1 MDPIGNIYKLDE
13 QTVSNQPEY
22 VTQED
27 ADRLDDFLSR
37 RAERD
42 TERREKYLK
51 RYGVLVWDSGSKGK
65 YTKPSGKDVDMGID
79 DIGVLSGQDGP
90 QTDEEKERSAPAPT
104 PEEIAVREANPEP
117 PEEVITHS
125 QGDPGDEHVTT
136 QEMIDEAVDP
146 GDPRAYPSPE
156 TPAEPSE
163 VDARPGEPAYPGT
176 EAEPAEAATLTPG
189 PSGMPAEGALATPL
203 PPEQT
208 QTAPE
213 PDSGWEPSG
222 ENKET

>member
-1 MDPIGNIYKLDE
+1 MMDPQGNIYP
-13 QTVSNQPEY
+13 VSDLSVDQPDY
-22 VTQED
+22 ITRED
-27 ADRLDDFLSR
+27 MTRLDDFLSR

-42 TERREKYLK
+42 EARRLKYLEKY
-51 RYGVLVWDSGSKGK
+51 GTQVWDSRSKGQFRK
-65 YTKPSGKDVDMGID
+65 ENKMGIEG
-79 DIGVLSGQDGP
+79 IENFGAFSP
-90 QTDEEKERSAPAPT
+90 Q
-104 PEEIAVREANPEP
+104 
-117 PEEVITHS
+117 
-125 QGDPGDEHVTT
+125 QGDPGDEQPTYPQPPHHPTDPDAETAEPPVS
-136 QEMIDEAVDP
+136 EPAEAPDEAP
-146 GDPRAYPSPE
+146 
-156 TPAEPSE
+156 E
-163 VDARPGEPAYPGT
+163 VDARPGESAYPGT